1 MPDEYRRQWYEHWGN
16 KVAAV
21 GLTAGIAL
29 FAGLYAARRGVE
41 YSAGPEKERKYD
53 YATRAKRSLEKR
65 VRMVREFFSGDSEIS
80 DLVVPKEKT
89 P

>member
-1 MPDEYRRQWYEHWGN
+1 MPEWYKHWGY
-16 KVAAV
+16 KVAAA
-21 GLTAGIAL
+21 GLSATIAL
-29 FAGLYAARRGVE
+29 FSGLYVAKRDVS
-41 YSAGPEKERKYD
+41 YSASPEQERKGD
-53 YATRAKRSLEKR
+53 YLTRAKRSLDKR